1 MSILTTVR
9 DRYTSRNSSGVKST
23 DAQGDPGGEARLPF
37 AGYDRLDA
45 REVIDGLS
53 DHSQV
58 DLETIESYERSHKTR
73 DPVLDKLRYMRGCEP
88 MPSYDALSVE
98 EILVALED
106 TDLDTIRRVRGYE
119 RKFANRAAVLDEVV
133 RVHHLRLAEQ
143 PPSAP
148 PAYQPTS
155 ATTDASARSE
165 RVESGRP

>member
-9 DRYTSRNSSGVKST
+9 DRYSSRHSSAGKSSN
-23 DAQGDPGGEARLPF
+23 AQGDPGAEARLPF

-73 DPVLDKLRYMRGCEP
+73 DPVLDKLRYMRGSEP
-88 MPSYDALSVE
+88 LSGYDALSVE
-98 EILVALED
+98 KILLALED
-106 TDLDTIRRVRGYE
+106 ADLDTIRSVRGYE

-133 RVHHLRLAEQ
+133 RIHHLRLAEQ
-143 PPSAP
+143 PATAP

-155 ATTDASARSE
+155 ATAAASPRGGPT
-165 RVESGRP
+165 ESGPP